1 MTDVEQ
7 KQPHPTIYILPNLFT
22 TGSIFVGFL
31 AMVYSTAR
39 NFELASLLIV
49 FGAFLDGLDG
59 KVARITNTS
68 SEFGVQYDSLADVIT
83 FGVAPA
89 FICFQ
94 WKLFEFGRLGLVI
107 SFLYATCGALRLARF
122 NISTAII
129 SKKFFIG
136 LPIPVGATTIASLFF
151 FTTYMKDEYNIVLP
165 DIIFPFITFCVSF
178 LMVSQ
183 IKYFSFKEFE
193 LLHTRPFT
201 TLLCIVLCLA
211 ALAVQPSLLLF
222 VFAFTYILSGIIYSL
237 LLIIKK
243 SS

>member
-1 MTDVEQ
+1 MKELEH

-31 AMVYSTAR
+31 AMVYAAAG
-39 NFELASLLIV
+39 NFTLANMLII

-59 KVARITNTS
+59 KVARITNTA

-83 FGVAPA
+83 FGIAPA
-89 FICFQ
+89 FISFQ

-107 SFLYATCGALRLARF
+107 AFLYATCGALRLARF
-122 NISTAII
+122 NISTAVI

-136 LPIPVGATTIASLFF
+136 LPIPVGATTVASLFF
-151 FTTYMKDEYNIVLP
+151 FSHYVAEE
-165 DIIFPFITFCVSF
+165 FPFIVPNIVFPLVVFCVSI

-183 IKYFSFKEFE
+183 IRYFSFKEFAP
-193 LLHTRPFT
+193 LHTHPFT

-211 ALAVQPSLLLF
+211 ALAVQPSLLFF
-222 VFAFTYILSGIIYSL
+222 VFAFTYILCGLIYSCIL
-237 LLIIKK
+237 LLKK
-243 SS
+243 